1 VFSSSEKNFAK
12 TKVEIRINKDKKIL
26 DNSQRSI
33 ISSTRK
39 NIVNIIKKKG
49 DPIVSIN
56 FLTENQKAYF
66 PAAVVKRIVS
76 QSILKIIFS
85 SYFPNP
91 FILSAER
98 TGIALFRNELNY
110 SRNHFFDQLNSD
122 EEEDELER
130 KQHNNFSLP
139 VYDNLY
145 FVREIESITKKDSF
159 IQKKHPQLID
169 FFSKSVCGG
178 FKVTENNEL
187 YFTPDSDSK
196 LNLTMVEASSSV
208 RALLSLSFYLKHS
221 AKKGDILMI
230 DEPELNLHPKNQR
243 LMARL
248 FARLANI
255 GINVFITTHSDYII
269 KELNTLIML
278 NQDLPHVEKII
289 AKEGYQKDELID
301 IKDIRVYNAREDLIK
316 ASGSKRKVR
325 GNTLVPADI
334 DQQTGIGIDSFDDS
348 INEMNEIQS
357 EILFGG

>member
-1 VFSSSEKNFAK
+1 
-12 TKVEIRINKDKKIL
+12 
-26 DNSQRSI
+26 
-33 ISSTRK
+33 
-39 NIVNIIKKKG
+39 
-49 DPIVSIN
+49 
-56 FLTENQKAYF
+56 
-66 PAAVVKRIVS
+66 
-76 QSILKIIFS
+76 
-85 SYFPNP
+85 
-91 FILSAER
+91 
-98 TGIALFRNELNY
+98 
-110 SRNHFFDQLNSD
+110 
-122 EEEDELER
+122 
-130 KQHNNFSLP
+130 
-139 VYDNLY
+139 
-145 FVREIESITKKDSF
+145 
-159 IQKKHPQLID
+159 
-169 FFSKSVCGG
+169 
-178 FKVTENNEL
+178 
-187 YFTPDSDSK
+187 
-196 LNLTMVEASSSV
+196 
-208 RALLSLSFYLKHS
+208 
-221 AKKGDILMI
+221 MI